1 MRKSTKQSRS
11 RVKAFL
17 IIGLGL
23 LVGAI
28 LFFWLLAMP
37 DVSSLRTTNPAVT
50 ALIETRH
57 AQATEHGRAI
67 GRHWTWV
74 PLSRIAPSLRH
85 AVVAA
90 EDSSFFTH
98 EGFDWEGIKMAAKY
112 NLEAGEFKRGGS
124 TITQQLAKNLYLSS
138 ERSLLR
144 KVREAL
150 ITRSLEQHLTK
161 ERILELYLNV
171 VEWGQGIYGAEA
183 AAQHHFKKSSH
194 DLTADEAAWLAAIL
208 PSPRRYDPLRKTT
221 FLTRRHNRILKWIT
235 RGSPQ
240 PPRLEPALKPEPDSE
255 PDPGPEPDP
264 ELDPEQ
270 DSREPQDQER
280 ADGYNESPTSE

>member
-1 MRKSTKQSRS
+1 
-11 RVKAFL
+11 
-17 IIGLGL
+17 
-23 LVGAI
+23 
-28 LFFWLLAMP
+28 MP
-37 DVSSLRTTNPAVT
+37 DVSALRATNPPVT
-50 ALIETRH
+50 ALMEARQ
-57 AQATEHGRAI
+57 AQAVAQGHNI

-74 PLSRIAPSLRH
+74 PLSRISPSLRQ

-98 EGFDWEGIKMAAKY
+98 EGFDWEGIKEAAKY
-112 NLEAGEFKRGGS
+112 NLEAGELKRGGS
-124 TITQQLAKNLYLSS
+124 TLTQQLAKNLYLSS

-144 KVREAL
+144 KAREAL

-171 VEWGQGIYGAEA
+171 AEWGQGVYGAEA
-183 AAQHHFKKSSH
+183 AARHHFKKSAR
-194 DLTADEAAWLAAIL
+194 DLTSDEAAWLAAIL

-221 FLTRRHNRILKWIT
+221 FLVRRHNRILKWIT

-240 PPRLEPALKPEPDSE
+240 APRSPQLEQAPQSE
-255 PDPGPEPDP
+255 PDAEPEP
-264 ELDPEQ
+264 ELDQ
-270 DSREPQDQER
+270 SSTEPQDQER

>member
-1 MRKSTKQSRS
+1 M
-11 RVKAFL
+11 
-17 IIGLGL
+17 
-23 LVGAI
+23 
-28 LFFWLLAMP
+28 
-37 DVSSLRTTNPAVT
+37 
-50 ALIETRH
+50 
-57 AQATEHGRAI
+57 
-67 GRHWTWV
+67 
-74 PLSRIAPSLRH
+74 LSWP
-85 AVVAA
+85 A

-98 EGFDWEGIKMAAKY
+98 EGFDWEGIKKAAQY

-144 KVREAL
+144 KAREAL

-171 VEWGQGIYGAEA
+171 AEWGQGIYGAEA
-183 AAQHHFKKSSH
+183 AARHHFKKPAH

-208 PSPRRYDPLRKTT
+208 PSPRRYDPLRKTN

-240 PPRLEPALKPEPDSE
+240 TPQPPRLEAAPKSRGRAQNLSQNWSRSKSRQSLKTR
-255 PDPGPEPDP
+255 
-264 ELDPEQ
+264 
-270 DSREPQDQER
+270 SRQTVTTSRQPQSSLAHR
-280 ADGYNESPTSE
+280 ISPTHACSV

>member
-11 RVKAFL
+11 RLKTFL

-23 LVGAI
+23 LVGAL

-37 DVSSLRTTNPAVT
+37 DVSSLRTTNPTVA

-57 AQATEHGRAI
+57 AQATEQGHTI

-74 PLSRIAPSLRH
+74 PLSRISPSLRH

-98 EGFDWEGIKMAAKY
+98 EGFDWEGIKQAAKY
-112 NLEAGEFKRGGS
+112 NLEAGELKRGGS

-144 KVREAL
+144 KAREAL

-171 VEWGQGIYGAEA
+171 AEWGKGVYGAEA
-183 AAQHHFKKSSH
+183 AARHHFKKPAR

-208 PSPRRYDPLRKTT
+208 PSPRRFDPLRKTT
-221 FLTRRHNRILKWIT
+221 FLTRRHNRILKWIS

-240 PPRLEPALKPEPDSE
+240 TPRLEPAPKPDSE
-255 PDPGPEPDP
+255 AEPEPEL
-264 ELDPEQ
+264 ELDQP
-270 DSREPQDQER
+270 STEPQDQEQ
-280 ADGYNESPTSE
+280 ADSYNESPTSE